1 MSAFLAPIHFWLYN
15 KIALQ
20 EELINDIIDCAR
32 HNKWDERLNGE
43 TVESYSC
50 GELPALES
58 VIDTDNIHGW
68 LQSRIRD
75 CESRYAK
82 LLIGLLA
89 IDPERLNQL
98 KQVAYDFGTHHA
110 IDADADAQDAFK
122 VMNDSLL
129 DGMPCDHVNSLLT
142 DSSEEVS
149 WERTQNLHAQ
159 YWTNAGGD
167 SRYYDVFRTQI
178 IYGLIS
184 HTNLRYLC
192 LTDDKYAFT
201 FEQ

>member
-1 MSAFLAPIHFWLYN
+1 
-15 KIALQ
+15 
-20 EELINDIIDCAR
+20 
-32 HNKWDERLNGE
+32 
-43 TVESYSC
+43 
-50 GELPALES
+50 
-58 VIDTDNIHGW
+58 
-68 LQSRIRD
+68 
-75 CESRYAK
+75 
-82 LLIGLLA
+82 
-89 IDPERLNQL
+89 
-98 KQVAYDFGTHHA
+98 
-110 IDADADAQDAFK
+110 
-122 VMNDSLL
+122 MNDSLL

>member
-98 KQVAYDFGTHHA
+98 KQVRL
-110 IDADADAQDAFK
+110 K
-122 VMNDSLL
+122 
-129 DGMPCDHVNSLLT
+129 
-142 DSSEEVS
+142 
-149 WERTQNLHAQ
+149 R
-159 YWTNAGGD
+159 
-167 SRYYDVFRTQI
+167 
-178 IYGLIS
+178 
-184 HTNLRYLC
+184 
-192 LTDDKYAFT
+192 
-201 FEQ
+201 